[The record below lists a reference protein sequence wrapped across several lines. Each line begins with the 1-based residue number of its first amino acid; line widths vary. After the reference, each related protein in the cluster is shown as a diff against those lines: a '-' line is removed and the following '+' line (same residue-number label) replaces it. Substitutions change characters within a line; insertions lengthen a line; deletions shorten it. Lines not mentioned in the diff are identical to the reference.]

1 MIFEY
6 KKENKGHS
14 VYLNGQFIFWV
25 YGSLKNAKK
34 EALKHK
40 IN

>member
-6 KKENKGHS
+6 KKEGKGHS
-14 VYLNGQFIFWV
+14 VFLNGELIFWV
-25 YGSLKNAKK
+25 TGSLKNAKK

-40 IN
+40 VN